1 MMRSGLTSVT
11 FRQLGHEAIIDLAV
25 KAGLDGIE
33 WAGDVHA
40 PPGDVKLAKEVRERT
55 EEAGLHVAS
64 YGSYYRCVESIGG
77 DDGFEPVLE
86 VAVALGAPLIR
97 VWPGRRGSAEANLE
111 YRRLVEGNLKRVGDA
126 AARARITIGLEFHG
140 NTLTDTVESA
150 LELVQAVSRENVKLY
165 WQAPRDVAR
174 DVCLESLNAVAPWLA
189 NLHVFHWES
198 AAAKIVRRP
207 LLSGFEFWKS
217 YIDFANLLPGDRY
230 ALLEFVL
237 GDDPDQFLEDAAT
250 LKRLLRGD

>member
-1 MMRSGLTSVT
+1 MSNMIRSGLTSVT
-11 FRQLGHEAIIDLAV
+11 FRQLGHEAIIELAA

-40 PPGDVKLAKEVRERT
+40 PPGDAKLAKEVRERT
-55 EEAGLHVAS
+55 EEAGLRVAS

-77 DDGFEPVLE
+77 DDGFEHVLE

-97 VWPGRRGSAEANLE
+97 VWPGRRGSVEANLE
-111 YRRLVEGNLKRVGDA
+111 YRRLVGENLKRVGDT
-126 AARARITIGLEFHG
+126 AARARITIGLEFHS

-150 LELVQAVSRENVKLY
+150 LELVQTVSRENVKLY
-165 WQAPRDVAR
+165 WQPSRDVR
-174 DVCLESLNAVAPWLA
+174 LESLNAVAPWLA

-198 AAAKIVRRP
+198 AAPKIVRKP
-207 LLSGFEFWKS
+207 LLDGYTFWKS
-217 YIDFANLLPGDRY
+217 CIDFADQLPGDRY
-230 ALLEFVL
+230 ALLEFVR

-250 LKRLLRGD
+250 LKRLLAE